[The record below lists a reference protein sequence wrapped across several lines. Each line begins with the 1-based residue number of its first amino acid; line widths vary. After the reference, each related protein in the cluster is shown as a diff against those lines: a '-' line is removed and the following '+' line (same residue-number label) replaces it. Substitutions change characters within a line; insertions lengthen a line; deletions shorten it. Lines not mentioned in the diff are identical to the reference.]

1 MGSAQE
7 TVLDTSP
14 GSSCTS
20 NDWGQSLTRGISLS
34 GKFKN
39 HEVNDLDLF
48 IYLFYFTSTVKI
60 IGP

>member
-20 NDWGQSLTRGISLS
+20 NDWGQSLTRGLSLS
-34 GKFKN
+34 
-39 HEVNDLDLF
+39 ERVEEPQ
-48 IYLFYFTSTVKI
+48 TE
-60 IGP
+60 